1 MSKLIATVFGV
12 GYLKPGPGTWGS
24 LISLPFFWLTYDI
37 IGLIGSIIVGVI
49 LFFIGW
55 KAIEVYS
62 SKTQTHDASEV
73 IIDEVVGQF
82 IALLPIA
89 VGAYAT
95 STPIEHFW
103 PSWISSFILFRVF
116 DIFKPSVIGRVDKI
130 ESPLCVMLDDVFAGI
145 FTACSVFLLMGV
157 FYVIG

>member
-62 SKTQTHDASEV
+62 RKTQTHDASEV

-82 IALLPIA
+82 IALLQQVHQLNIFGQ
-89 VGAYAT
+89 VG
-95 STPIEHFW
+95 SVP
-103 PSWISSFILFRVF
+103 LFYFVCL
-116 DIFKPSVIGRVDKI
+116 IFLNLV
-130 ESPLCVMLDDVFAGI
+130 
-145 FTACSVFLLMGV
+145 
-157 FYVIG
+157 